1 MAERQAT
8 PVGVDAPEVGVGS
21 GGDEDEEGRVVD
33 NGRQALG
40 DQPARGRRS
49 MRVRAQALGDQGPE
63 VFMRCSLT
71 RRPRVGM
78 TSPVVDS
85 LSPPG
90 NDPGDSDVEGATM
103 RRRVYVAVAAGVGL
117 LVPSAALAAQ
127 RTGADP
133 MVRPVADGWASTPIW
148 TVGESITGYAP
159 PGIPDG
165 MSAYRARGGG
175 VMSVFVNHELRPGQG
190 YPYRLANGTVLTGAR
205 ISRFDIQTNT
215 LKVIDAELA
224 YDRIYDVDGEEVA
237 DASQVGGGLGRLC
250 SGRGVGAG
258 EYGFVDDIHL
268 TGEEGD
274 DGVLYA
280 LDIASNELWA
290 VPDAG
295 LLAWE
300 NVAPV
305 DTGTETHTALL
316 IGDDREGAPLWLYV
330 GEKQPGGSFLER
342 NGLADGTLYAWVAD
356 ANSPA
361 GTFDSPAEFAG
372 NGAQAA
378 GTWVAVD
385 VRDGVGA
392 LRATEVLDADAAGQ
406 GAFEFSRP
414 EDLHENPANGQQL
427 VLASTGRQT
436 WDGASDVYGTTYLVD
451 VAFGAGTPT
460 GADLT
465 ILYDGEDALASDGI
479 DAMLRS
485 PDNVTWATDGMIYA
499 QEDKAVDTALW
510 GSAEASIWQL
520 DPGTPGA
527 AVRIAQVD
535 RAAVPEGQSDSEGAA
550 PAVGTW
556 ETSGIVD
563 VSHLVKGDDL
573 ALLYNAQAHSVGGG
587 PIDDL
592 DLVQGGQVA
601 LLTFGG

>member
-1 MAERQAT
+1 M
-8 PVGVDAPEVGVGS
+8 
-21 GGDEDEEGRVVD
+21 
-33 NGRQALG
+33 
-40 DQPARGRRS
+40 RG
-49 MRVRAQALGDQGPE
+49 
-63 VFMRCSLT
+63 
-71 RRPRVGM
+71 
-78 TSPVVDS
+78 
-85 LSPPG
+85 
-90 NDPGDSDVEGATM
+90 
-103 RRRVYVAVAAGVGL
+103 RVYVAVAAGVGL
-117 LVPSAALAAQ
+117 LVPTAAMAAQ
-127 RTGADP
+127 RTGEDP

-148 TVGESITGYAP
+148 TVGESIAGYTP

-165 MSAYRARGGG
+165 MSAYRARGNG
-175 VMSVFVNHELRPGQG
+175 VMSVFVNHELRPEQG
-190 YPYRLANGTVLTGAR
+190 YPYRLANGTELTGAR
-205 ISRFDIQTNT
+205 ISRFDVHTNT

-224 YDRIYDVDGEEVA
+224 YDRIYDVDGEEVV

-250 SGRGVGAG
+250 SGRGVSAG

-280 LDIASNELWA
+280 LDTVNNELWA

-330 GEKQPGGSFLER
+330 GGKQPGGSFLER
-342 NGLADGTLYAWVAD
+342 NGLAGGTLYAWVAD

-361 GTFDSPAEFAG
+361 GAVDSPAEFAG
-372 NGAQAA
+372 NGAQAS

-385 VRDGVGA
+385 VRDGGGD
-392 LRATEVLDADAAGQ
+392 LRPTEVLDADAAGQ

-414 EDLHENPANGQQL
+414 EDLHENPADGQQL

-436 WDGASDVYGTTYLVD
+436 WDGASDVYGTTYLFGI
-451 VAFGAGTPT
+451 AFGGGTPT

-465 ILYDGEDALASDGI
+465 ILYDGEDALASEGI
-479 DAMLRS
+479 DGMLRS
-485 PDNVTWATDGMIYA
+485 PDNLTWASDGRIYA
-499 QEDKAVDTALW
+499 QEDKAVDTSLW
-510 GSAEASIWQL
+510 GTEEASIWQL
-520 DPGTPGA
+520 DPGTRGA

-535 RAAVPEGQSDSEGAA
+535 RAAVPEGQSDAEGGA

-573 ALLYNAQAHSVGGG
+573 ALLYNVQAHSVGGG
-587 PIDDL
+587 PVDDL